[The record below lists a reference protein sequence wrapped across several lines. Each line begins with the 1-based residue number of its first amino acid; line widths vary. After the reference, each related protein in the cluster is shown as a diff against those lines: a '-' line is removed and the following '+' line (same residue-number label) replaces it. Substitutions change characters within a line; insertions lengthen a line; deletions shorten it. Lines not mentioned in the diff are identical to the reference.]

1 MSTRLKIWMF
11 FLLLVVPGLLTASTA
26 VVAIHRAE
34 SLEFCSSCHTMTPWV
49 ENVTG
54 KESDSLASEHYKNRW
69 IQTDQCYTCHTNY
82 GLFGPVEAK
91 IKGVRHVIAF
101 YVGDTSPIKLY
112 DPFPNEN
119 CLHCHREAKG
129 FLEDSNHDPIE
140 DILSGEDR
148 CVDCHENL
156 HGIEQPG
163 AEDEA
168 ADDAAA
174 DDKDAPAADA
184 GDGEKA
190 ADGATGEAE

>member
-163 AEDEA
+163 AEDEE

-174 DDKDAPAADA
+174 EDKGDAAAET

-190 ADGATGEAE
+190 ADDAKGEAE